1 MQITPKTKLG
11 ELLEAWPQLEAVL
24 IEISPAFE
32 KLKNPIL
39 RRTIGK
45 VATLQQ
51 AAAIGQVKVDELVL
65 RLREAIGQAGKVDA
79 SEGSEYLVTEW
90 PDWFDE
96 RKVARFFDAT
106 EVINRG
112 ESPLSTLTGEARRLT
127 GDEILKFKA
136 PFVPAPL
143 LDMLKEQGFEV
154 FSLQKEDGV
163 HSFVKRAVHAV

>member
-1 MQITPKTKLG
+1 MQITPKTKIG
-11 ELLEAWPQLEAVL
+11 DLLEVWPQLEAVL
-24 IEISPAFE
+24 IELSPAFE

-51 AAAIGQVKVDELVL
+51 AASIGHVKVEELVL
-65 RLREAIGQAGKVDA
+65 RLREAVGQAGEVDA
-79 SEGSEYLVTEW
+79 SEGADYLVTVL
-90 PDWFDE
+90 PNWFNE
-96 RKVARFFDAT
+96 CHVVQFFDAT

-112 ESPLSTLTGEARRLT
+112 ESPLSALMGEARKLS
-127 GDEILKFKA
+127 GDEILKLKA

-163 HSFVKRAVHAV
+163 TSYVRRALHTE